1 METGKVA
8 FSDVLMTVALLPTCG
23 APFAAQIVSNVCSW
37 SKWIAQSECIHFYFQ
52 RCMLIFLRLVAWTRS
67 VCAGSMGQVMHRLR
81 LDWTGKPTRMAK
93 TIRTFQIVA
102 TLACLY
108 WISQVLYSWKYT
120 NDMWMSNFTTADGQ
134 VTTGGGSFL
143 MIFFIA
149 FTASNLFFLIW
160 SLCALTRT
168 RMNVRERYNIR
179 GSACGDFC
187 CAIWCRCCT
196 VAQLHRHTGDYEN
209 HQSLCCS
216 KTGLHEH
223 INVV

>member
-1 METGKVA
+1 MNTHGEPSTI
-8 FSDVLMTVALLPTCG
+8 
-23 APFAAQIVSNVCSW
+23 APPHGNWKGGIFGCFNDGCFAPYLWCS
-37 SKWIAQSECIHFYFQ
+37 IC
-52 RCMLIFLRLVAWTRS
+52 CTN
-67 VCAGSMGQVMHRLR
+67 CSMGQVMHRLK
-81 LDWTGKPTRMAK
+81 LDWTGQPARMAK
-93 TIRTFQIVA
+93 TIHTFQIVA

-108 WISQVLYSWKYT
+108 WISQVLYSWMYT
-120 NDMWMSNFTTADGQ
+120 NDTWMSNFTTADGQ
-134 VTTGGGSFL
+134 VTTGGGNFL
-143 MIFFIA
+143 MIFFIG

-168 RMNVRERYNIR
+168 RMNVRKRYNIR

-187 CAIWCRCCT
+187 CALWCRCCT
-196 VAQLHRHTGDYEN
+196 VAQLHRHTGEYEN

>member
-1 METGKVA
+1 
-8 FSDVLMTVALLPTCG
+8 
-23 APFAAQIVSNVCSW
+23 
-37 SKWIAQSECIHFYFQ
+37 
-52 RCMLIFLRLVAWTRS
+52 
-67 VCAGSMGQVMHRLR
+67 MHRLK
-81 LDWTGKPTRMAK
+81 LDWTGQPARMAK
-93 TIRTFQIVA
+93 TIHTFQIVA

-108 WISQVLYSWKYT
+108 YISQVIYSLYSWMYT
-120 NDMWMSNFTTADGQ
+120 NDTWMSNFTTADLQ
-134 VTTGGGSFL
+134 VTTGAGNSL
-143 MIFFIA
+143 MIFFIG
-149 FTASNLFFLIW
+149 FMASNLFFLIW

-187 CAIWCRCCT
+187 CALWCRCCT
-196 VAQLHRHTGDYEN
+196 VAQLHRHTGEYEN